1 MTLRG
6 VLELRKGARVPAH
19 GLLVLLGPDPSGQ
32 ELRIGWE
39 LRAANGQA
47 RGTIFGVPIIRIIVS
62 WGLYWGILSWGNYHV
77 RYVVASCLGLGK
89 VYGHRIWLS
98 NAG

>member
-39 LRAANGQA
+39 LRAANGQS
-47 RGTIFGVPIIRIIVS
+47 RGTIFGVLIIRLIVS
-62 WGLYWGILSWGNYHV
+62 WGLYWGILTWGNYHV
-77 RYVVASCLGLGK
+77 RYVVASWLGVWQGVGPWYL
-89 VYGHRIWLS
+89 
-98 NAG
+98 AQ